1 MNIITKVV
9 REVFKNFY
17 NIVLNSL
24 MVVKIFFNYKSEEES
39 NIDLYKIVFFIISLF
54 ILFCILTRLFA
65 SNYYI
70 KDIIISITAGFL
82 INELLIYLVLGICLF
97 IKYIEFNKEQS
108 IAQKI
113 DDIRNESITDIEII
127 KNWENIETFGN
138 FTYYCFFEDFFEDF
152 FVVKPNIYF
161 SCAELIIYILICVF
175 FNNLIRI
182 DKILIFLVL
191 IIISLKT
198 CFKTFINNKDD
209 LICLEIT
216 RYDIFYLIT
225 YVIIFILSLYVKL
238 VRDILVNL
246 ILSVFYSII
255 LSLFISIIYY
265 GRDDF
270 INRLKVLLK
279 DDVVLRNNDCF
290 NFYSRKIGIEYIFM
304 GCFILYFIIIFKIQK
319 LFSNKKTI
327 VKMDY

>member
-70 KDIIISITAGFL
+70 KDIIISITGGFL

-138 FTYYCFFEDFFEDF
+138 FTYYCFF
-152 FVVKPNIYF
+152 
-161 SCAELIIYILICVF
+161 
-175 FNNLIRI
+175 
-182 DKILIFLVL
+182 
-191 IIISLKT
+191 
-198 CFKTFINNKDD
+198 
-209 LICLEIT
+209 
-216 RYDIFYLIT
+216 
-225 YVIIFILSLYVKL
+225 
-238 VRDILVNL
+238 
-246 ILSVFYSII
+246 
-255 LSLFISIIYY
+255 
-265 GRDDF
+265 
-270 INRLKVLLK
+270 
-279 DDVVLRNNDCF
+279 
-290 NFYSRKIGIEYIFM
+290 
-304 GCFILYFIIIFKIQK
+304 
-319 LFSNKKTI
+319 
-327 VKMDY
+327 